1 MNRTE
6 PPAGRVTGR
15 ALVAAAI
22 AIASLSG
29 TPADLVTT
37 LSTQALAAPQ
47 AGESNGDRP
56 KGTVWVVN
64 RDLGQL
70 AIFDAA
76 TGEQLT
82 TPPLAVGRGAH
93 DICISEQATRRIS
106 PLKGTTR

>member
-6 PPAGRVTGR
+6 PPAGRVAHR

-29 TPADLVTT
+29 TPVDLVTT
-37 LSTQALAAPQ
+37 FSTGALAAFQ
-47 AGESNGDRP
+47 AGDDNEDGP

-70 AIFDAA
+70 AIFDSA
-76 TGEQLT
+76 TGNY
-82 TPPLAVGRGAH
+82 
-93 DICISEQATRRIS
+93 
-106 PLKGTTR
+106 